1 MLMKLP
7 INIEELIGGKAVEN
21 GSIKYKTG
29 WDPNTIYCTICAFAN
44 DFDETGD
51 GYVVVG
57 VK

>member
-1 MLMKLP
+1 MKLP
-7 INIEELIGGKAVEN
+7 INIEELLGGKAVEN
-21 GSIKYKTG
+21 DSIKYKTR
-29 WDPNTIYCTICAFAN
+29 WDPNTIYRTICASAN